1 VLIQVDHPR
10 SDGYLDRYAYSAKMD
25 SAHAGFRRDFDLIEV
40 LSGKSNAQFPALWDD
55 WMRLLGGDSPVT
67 AVGNSDSRS
76 LFGGEAGVPRNYVA
90 LEPSSETDPLAKFL
104 EGVRLGRV
112 VVSNG
117 PFIDFTLGGVGV
129 GGTLVARG
137 TIRGHVRVVAPSW
150 VDVKRVSVYLNGR
163 EDSSYML
170 RGRDRTLRFDEDI
183 EVTVNSPSFVVV
195 RVDGNE
201 PMDPVVT
208 ASGTFARP
216 LPIAFTNP
224 IWVKTEAGR

>member
-1 VLIQVDHPR
+1 L
-10 SDGYLDRYAYSAKMD
+10 
-25 SAHAGFRRDFDLIEV
+25 EV
-40 LSGKSNAQFPALWDD
+40 LSGKSNPQFRVLWDD

-76 LFGGEAGVPRNYVA
+76 LFGDEAGVARNFVA
-90 LEPSSETDPLAKFL
+90 LEPSSETDPRAKFV
-104 EGVRLGRV
+104 EGLRLGRV

-129 GGTLVARG
+129 GGTLVSRG
-137 TIRGHVRVVAPSW
+137 TIRGHIRVVAPSW
-150 VDVKRVSVYLNGR
+150 VDVKSVRVYVNGR

-170 RGRDRTLRFDEDI
+170 RGRERTLRFNEDI
-183 EVTVNSPSFVVV
+183 EVTINSPSFVIV

-208 ASGTFARP
+208 ASGSFARP
-216 LPIAFTNP
+216 LPVAFTNP
-224 IWVKTEAGR
+224 IWVKTEAGK